1 MTHVGAGKLGA
12 RVLAALF
19 ISLLAL
25 AVACAQPSRGAV
37 AGTAGR
43 SAAAERTE
51 KMTIPAAAKAYLS
64 RILKK
69 EYGKV
74 WNNGSHKTWKSCR
87 NVSRSRVS
95 CKVSWRS
102 GRYLYSGK
110 VYVDYRAADPE
121 RVAFSISGFGRK
133 LV

>member
-12 RVLAALF
+12 RVLTALF

-37 AGTAGR
+37 AGTATR

-51 KMTIPAAAKAYLS
+51 KMTIPAAKAYLS
-64 RILKK
+64 RALEK

-110 VYVDYRAADPE
+110 VYVYYRAADKD
-121 RVAFSISGFGRK
+121 RVYFNVSGISREHA
-133 LV
+133 